1 MVLYQVKHCAVH
13 DILLQYLS
21 EQSQKWNQPVDADQ
35 LFGGVMKGTNKT
47 VLEKGSSFMMKDTLF
62 TKTVGL
68 YFRYGNSCSKEPQPE
83 CSGLQCSCMPA
94 HQAVVS

>member
-35 LFGGVMKGTNKT
+35 LFGGVMKGTN
-47 VLEKGSSFMMKDTLF
+47 D
-62 TKTVGL
+62 
-68 YFRYGNSCSKEPQPE
+68 
-83 CSGLQCSCMPA
+83 
-94 HQAVVS
+94 